1 MILDCFCSIPA
12 RVSPDIHWPFCW
24 LCSLQLDYE
33 ALAQWNCDQEEIQ
46 LLGSSTESTCYSQP
60 VKTKALH
67 VSQGWQVTTGKDKNH
82 GKALQIFI
90 YTWLPKS
97 ITYLPECWWVVYVMW
112 SDLEE
117 LWYVEE
123 DWEDD
128 NEEFVEL
135 DVFVGEDVRLPEL
148 TVETY
153 PDVTF
158 EAENETIP
166 VIGYWWWWCSWS
178 KQYIY

>member
-1 MILDCFCSIPA
+1 
-12 RVSPDIHWPFCW
+12 
-24 LCSLQLDYE
+24 
-33 ALAQWNCDQEEIQ
+33 
-46 LLGSSTESTCYSQP
+46 
-60 VKTKALH
+60 
-67 VSQGWQVTTGKDKNH
+67 
-82 GKALQIFI
+82 
-90 YTWLPKS
+90 
-97 ITYLPECWWVVYVMW
+97 MW

-128 NEEFVEL
+128 DEEFVEL

-158 EAENETIP
+158 ETEK
-166 VIGYWWWWCSWS
+166 
-178 KQYIY
+178 KQYKVLVIDDALGAKQNLS

>member
-1 MILDCFCSIPA
+1 MWAKGDFTNG
-12 RVSPDIHWPFCW
+12 
-24 LCSLQLDYE
+24 Y
-33 ALAQWNCDQEEIQ
+33 
-46 LLGSSTESTCYSQP
+46 
-60 VKTKALH
+60 
-67 VSQGWQVTTGKDKNH
+67 
-82 GKALQIFI
+82 GKALRNQIFI

-97 ITYLPECWWVVYVMW
+97 ISTYLPECWWVVYVMW

-128 NEEFVEL
+128 DEEFVEL

-158 EAENETIP
+158 ETEKETIVP
-166 VIGYWWWWCSWS
+166 GISYQWCCWS
-178 KQYIY
+178 KQ